1 MQLTIEV
8 LPAPFGP
15 MIENSS
21 PARTAKLTSLKAL
34 TPRNRSVTP
43 RASRMGGGGAAGDL
57 VAATGMAWLSSG
69 DDDVRALPARSLSRV
84 HPLVAASRCG
94 FRAKIEVCD

>member
-21 PARTAKLTSLKAL
+21 PARMAKLTSVSAVM
-34 TPRNRSVTP
+34 PPNRSVTCW
-43 RASRMGGGGAAGDL
+43 ASRNESAGG
-57 VAATGMAWLSSG
+57 
-69 DDDVRALPARSLSRV
+69 P
-84 HPLVAASRCG
+84 
-94 FRAKIEVCD
+94 